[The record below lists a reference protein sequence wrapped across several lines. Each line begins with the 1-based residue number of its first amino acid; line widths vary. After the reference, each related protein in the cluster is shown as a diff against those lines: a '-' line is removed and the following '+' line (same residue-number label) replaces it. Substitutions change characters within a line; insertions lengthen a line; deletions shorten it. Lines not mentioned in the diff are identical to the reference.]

1 MTLISLY
8 ALRNES
14 EHTVIYF
21 PQKTKRITIRN
32 GMEMMGM
39 NQELKEVVGTLLAGR
54 AYVFSLLHKLLGA
67 EPTKQLLD
75 AVSSEDSLAV
85 LALFEGDS
93 EAAGKLKAVLASCRG
108 MCEASVDAVRS
119 EYTRLFLGPDKLIA
133 PPWESCYTAKERALF
148 QTSTL
153 HVRSWYQQYSYVPAG
168 YPSHP
173 DDHISLMMHF
183 LALTTERAKA
193 CFDQDLLC
201 GYKSLLEGQKLFEK
215 NHILNWMDAYCAD
228 MDKSETKLLY
238 PQLVRAMAEFIAYD
252 QQVISELLAA
262 E

>member
-1 MTLISLY
+1 
-8 ALRNES
+8 
-14 EHTVIYF
+14 
-21 PQKTKRITIRN
+21 
-32 GMEMMGM
+32 M
-39 NQELKEVVGTLLAGR
+39 NAEIKEVITTLLSAR
-54 AYVFSLLHKLLGA
+54 AYVFSVLHRLLGN
-67 EPTKQLLD
+67 EPTKELLN
-75 AVSSEDSLAV
+75 AVSSEESLAA

-93 EAAGKLKAVLASCRG
+93 DAAVKMKAVLASCRDLD
-108 MCEASVDAVRS
+108 VDAARS

-133 PPWESCYTAKERALF
+133 PPWESCYTSKERALF
-148 QTSTL
+148 QESTL

-183 LALTTERAKA
+183 LALTTERAKV
-193 CFDQDLLC
+193 CFDENLLC

-238 PQLVRAMAEFIAYD
+238 PQLVRAMAAFIAYD
-252 QQVISELLAA
+252 QQAISELLAA
-262 E
+262 Q

>member
-1 MTLISLY
+1 
-8 ALRNES
+8 
-14 EHTVIYF
+14 
-21 PQKTKRITIRN
+21 
-32 GMEMMGM
+32 M
-39 NQELKEVVGTLLAGR
+39 NAEIKEVIGTLLSAR
-54 AYVFSLLHKLLGA
+54 AYVFSVLHRLLGS
-67 EPTKQLLD
+67 EPTKELLD
-75 AVSSEDSLAV
+75 AVSSEDSLAA
-85 LALFEGDS
+85 LALFERDS
-93 EAAGKLKAVLASCRG
+93 EAAAALKNVLASCRDLD
-108 MCEASVDAVRS
+108 VDAAS
-119 EYTRLFLGPDKLIA
+119 NEYTRLFLGPDKLIA

-148 QTSTL
+148 QESTL

-193 CFDQDLLC
+193 CLEQDLLC

-228 MDKSETKLLY
+228 MDGSETKLLY
-238 PQLVRAMAEFIAYD
+238 PQLVRAMAAFVAYD
-252 QQVISELLAA
+252 QQAISELMAA

>member
-1 MTLISLY
+1 MRKSTEKVWYKRMWIYITGGILLVLAVYLI
-8 ALRNES
+8 
-14 EHTVIYF
+14 V
-21 PQKTKRITIRN
+21 QGIRCN
-32 GMEMMGM
+32 M
-39 NQELKEVVGTLLAGR
+39 
-54 AYVFSLLHKLLGA
+54 
-67 EPTKQLLD
+67 
-75 AVSSEDSLAV
+75 AVKSSEESLAALV
-85 LALFEGDS
+85 LFEGDS
-93 EAAGKLKAVLASCRG
+93 EAAVKMKAVLASCRDL
-108 MCEASVDAVRS
+108 DADAARS

-148 QTSTL
+148 QESTL

-193 CFDQDLLC
+193 CLEQDLLC

-228 MDKSETKLLY
+228 MDKSDTKLLY
-238 PQLVRAMAEFIAYD
+238 PQLVRAMAAFIAYD
-252 QQVISELLAA
+252 QQAISELLAA
-262 E
+262 Q

>member
-1 MTLISLY
+1 
-8 ALRNES
+8 
-14 EHTVIYF
+14 
-21 PQKTKRITIRN
+21 
-32 GMEMMGM
+32 M
-39 NQELKEVVGTLLAGR
+39 NAEIKEVITTLLSAR
-54 AYVFSLLHKLLGA
+54 AYVFSVLHRLLGN
-67 EPTKQLLD
+67 EPTKELLN
-75 AVSSEDSLAV
+75 AVSSEESLAA

-93 EAAGKLKAVLASCRG
+93 EAAGKLKAVLASCRDLDA
-108 MCEASVDAVRS
+108 EAAKM

-133 PPWESCYTAKERALF
+133 PPWESCYTSKERALF
-148 QTSTL
+148 QESTL

-168 YPSHP
+168 YPTHP

-193 CFDQDLLC
+193 CLEQDLLC

-238 PQLVRAMAEFIAYD
+238 PQLVRAMAAFIAYD
-252 QQVISELLAA
+252 QQAISELLAA
-262 E
+262 Q

>member
-1 MTLISLY
+1 M
-8 ALRNES
+8 
-14 EHTVIYF
+14 
-21 PQKTKRITIRN
+21 
-32 GMEMMGM
+32 
-39 NQELKEVVGTLLAGR
+39 KEVIATLLSAR
-54 AYVFSLLHKLLGA
+54 AYVFSVLHRLLGS
-67 EPTKQLLD
+67 EPTKELLD
-75 AVSSEDSLAV
+75 AVSSEDSLAA

-93 EAAGKLKAVLASCRG
+93 EAAVALKNVLASCRG
-108 MCEASVDAVRS
+108 LDVEAVRS

-148 QTSTL
+148 QESTL

-228 MDKSETKLLY
+228 MDTSETKLLY
-238 PQLVRAMAEFIAYD
+238 PQLARAMADFITYD
-252 QQVISELLAA
+252 QQAISELLTA

>member
-1 MTLISLY
+1 MD
-8 ALRNES
+8 NEIKD
-14 EHTVIYF
+14 VI
-21 PQKTKRITIRN
+21 T
-32 GMEMMGM
+32 
-39 NQELKEVVGTLLAGR
+39 TLLAGR
-54 AYVFSLLHKLLGA
+54 GYVFSVLHRLLGS
-67 EPTKQLLD
+67 EPTKELLN
-75 AVSSEDSLAV
+75 AVSSEESLAALV
-85 LALFEGDS
+85 LFEGDS
-93 EAAGKLKAVLASCRG
+93 EEAIKMKAVLASCRDLD
-108 MCEASVDAVRS
+108 VDAARS

-148 QTSTL
+148 QESTL

-193 CFDQDLLC
+193 CLEQDLLC

-238 PQLVRAMAEFIAYD
+238 PQLVRAMAAFIAYD
-252 QQVISELLAA
+252 QQAISELLAA
-262 E
+262 Q

>member
-1 MTLISLY
+1 MN
-8 ALRNES
+8 A
-14 EHTVIYF
+14 
-21 PQKTKRITIRN
+21 
-32 GMEMMGM
+32 EM
-39 NQELKEVVGTLLAGR
+39 KEVIATLLSAR
-54 AYVFSLLHKLLGA
+54 AYVFSALHRLLGS
-67 EPTKQLLD
+67 EPTKELLD
-75 AVSSEDSLAV
+75 AVSSEDSLAA

-93 EAAGKLKAVLASCRG
+93 EAAVALKNVLASCRG
-108 MCEASVDAVRS
+108 LDVEAVRS

-148 QTSTL
+148 QESTL

-228 MDKSETKLLY
+228 MDTSETKLLY
-238 PQLVRAMAEFIAYD
+238 PQLARAMADFITYD
-252 QQVISELLAA
+252 QQAISELLTA

>member
-1 MTLISLY
+1 
-8 ALRNES
+8 
-14 EHTVIYF
+14 
-21 PQKTKRITIRN
+21 
-32 GMEMMGM
+32 M
-39 NQELKEVVGTLLAGR
+39 NAEIKEVIATLLSAR
-54 AYVFSLLHKLLGA
+54 AYVFSALHRLLGS
-67 EPTKQLLD
+67 EPTKELLD
-75 AVSSEDSLAV
+75 AVSSEDSLAA
-85 LALFEGDS
+85 LALFERDS
-93 EAAGKLKAVLASCRG
+93 EAAAALKNVLASCRDLDV
-108 MCEASVDAVRS
+108 EAVRS

-148 QTSTL
+148 QESTL

-193 CFDQDLLC
+193 CFEQDLLC
-201 GYKSLLEGQKLFEK
+201 GYKSLLEGQKLFAK

-228 MDKSETKLLY
+228 MDTSETKLLY
-238 PQLVRAMAEFIAYD
+238 PQLARAMADFITYD
-252 QQVISELLAA
+252 QQAISELLAA

>member
-1 MTLISLY
+1 
-8 ALRNES
+8 
-14 EHTVIYF
+14 
-21 PQKTKRITIRN
+21 
-32 GMEMMGM
+32 M
-39 NQELKEVVGTLLAGR
+39 NAEIKEVIATLLSAR
-54 AYVFSLLHKLLGA
+54 AYVFSALHRLLGS
-67 EPTKQLLD
+67 EPTKELLD
-75 AVSSEDSLAV
+75 AVSSEDRLAA

-93 EAAGKLKAVLASCRG
+93 EAAVALKNVLASCRG
-108 MCEASVDAVRS
+108 LDVEAVRS

-148 QTSTL
+148 QESTL

-201 GYKSLLEGQKLFEK
+201 GYKSLLEGQKLFAK

-238 PQLVRAMAEFIAYD
+238 PQLARAMADFITYD
-252 QQVISELLAA
+252 QQAISELLAA

>member
-1 MTLISLY
+1 
-8 ALRNES
+8 
-14 EHTVIYF
+14 
-21 PQKTKRITIRN
+21 
-32 GMEMMGM
+32 M
-39 NQELKEVVGTLLAGR
+39 NAEIKEVIGTLLSAR
-54 AYVFSLLHKLLGA
+54 AYVFSALHRLLGA
-67 EPTKQLLD
+67 EPTKELLQ
-75 AVSSEDSLAV
+75 AVSSEESLAA

-93 EAAGKLKAVLASCRG
+93 EAAAALKNVLASCRDLD
-108 MCEASVDAVRS
+108 VDAAS
-119 EYTRLFLGPDKLIA
+119 GEYTRLFLGPDKLIA

-148 QTSTL
+148 QESTL

-193 CFDQDLLC
+193 CLEQDLLC

-228 MDKSETKLLY
+228 MDGSETKLLY
-238 PQLVRAMAEFIAYD
+238 PQLVRAMAAFVAYD
-252 QQVISELLAA
+252 QQAISELLAA

>member
-1 MTLISLY
+1 
-8 ALRNES
+8 
-14 EHTVIYF
+14 
-21 PQKTKRITIRN
+21 
-32 GMEMMGM
+32 MEMMGM
-39 NQELKEVVGTLLAGR
+39 NQEMKEVVGTLLAGR

-75 AVSSEDSLAV
+75 VVSSQDSLEAV
-85 LALFEGDS
+85 ALFESDR
-93 EAAGKLKAVLASCRG
+93 EAAARLKEVLASC
-108 MCEASVDAVRS
+108 SDLDADAAKM

-148 QTSTL
+148 QASTL
-153 HVRSWYQQYSYVPAG
+153 QVRSWYQQYSYVPAG

-215 NHILNWMDAYCAD
+215 NHILNWMDAYCTD

-238 PQLVRAMAEFIAYD
+238 PQLTRAMADFIAYD
-252 QQVISELLAA
+252 QQAVSELLAA

>member
-1 MTLISLY
+1 
-8 ALRNES
+8 
-14 EHTVIYF
+14 
-21 PQKTKRITIRN
+21 
-32 GMEMMGM
+32 M
-39 NQELKEVVGTLLAGR
+39 NAEIKEVIATLLSAR
-54 AYVFSLLHKLLGA
+54 AYVFSALHRLLGS
-67 EPTKQLLD
+67 EPTKELLD
-75 AVSSEDSLAV
+75 AVSSEDSLAA

-108 MCEASVDAVRS
+108 LDVEAVRS

-148 QTSTL
+148 QESTL

-183 LALTTERAKA
+183 LALTTERAKV
-193 CFDQDLLC
+193 CFDENLLC
-201 GYKSLLEGQKLFEK
+201 GYKSLLEGQKLFAK
-215 NHILNWMDAYCAD
+215 NHILNWMDAYCSD
-228 MDKSETKLLY
+228 LDKSDTKLLY
-238 PQLVRAMAEFIAYD
+238 PQLVRAMADFMVYD
-252 QQVISELLAA
+252 QQAISELLAA

>member
-1 MTLISLY
+1 MN
-8 ALRNES
+8 R
-14 EHTVIYF
+14 
-21 PQKTKRITIRN
+21 
-32 GMEMMGM
+32 EM
-39 NQELKEVVGTLLAGR
+39 KEVVGTLLAGR

-67 EPTKQLLD
+67 EPTKELLD
-75 AVSSEDSLAV
+75 VVSSKESLEAI
-85 LALFEGDS
+85 ALFESDS
-93 EAAGKLKAVLASCRG
+93 EAAAKLKEVLDSC
-108 MCEASVDAVRS
+108 CDLDVDAAKM

-148 QTSTL
+148 QESTL
-153 HVRSWYQQYSYVPAG
+153 QVRSWYQQYSYVPAG

-183 LALTTERAKA
+183 LALTTERAA
-193 CFDQDLLC
+193 QCLESDLMC

-228 MDKSETKLLY
+228 MDKSETKVLY

-252 QQVISELLAA
+252 QQAIAELLAVV
-262 E
+262 